1 MSLHDVVRELLP
13 GVLADLKELIAI
25 ESVSADRAR
34 AERSSAAR
42 WHREVAG

>member
-34 AERSSAAR
+34 AGEVERSALAS
-42 WHREVAG
+42 